1 MCCRVDFVNR
11 YESYHVKT
19 NNVAFFSLHDFVLL
33 YKPPIYEKTLDL
45 NHMKVPIFDL
55 PKERLRKF

>member
-1 MCCRVDFVNR
+1 MNR

-33 YKPPIYEKTLDL
+33 YNPPIYQKTLDL